1 MVSACTEVLI
11 TITGAGKAQ
20 RLYTAQYAVVN
31 LRFGMK
37 FGGNMA
43 YFIDRRL
50 NGKNKSTVN
59 RQRFLRR
66 YKAQIKQS
74 ISEAINKRSVT
85 DVESGESVSIPV
97 DDINEPMFHQGRGGM
112 RQRVHPGNDHFVEKD
127 RIERPQGGGGSGSGE
142 GQASNDGE
150 GQDEFV
156 FQISKDEYLDLLF
169 EDLALPNLKK
179 NQQRQL
185 NEFKTHRSGYT
196 ANGVPANI
204 SVVRS
209 LQNSLARRTAM
220 SAGKRRQLRELEAA
234 LDTVEHTE
242 PVQLL
247 EEERLRKEIAEL
259 REKIAR
265 VPFIDTFD
273 LRYKNFEKRPEP
285 SSQAVMFCLMD
296 VSGSM
301 DQATKD
307 MAKRFY
313 ILLYL
318 FLSRTYK
325 NVEVVYIRHHTQAKE
340 VDEHEFFYSQ
350 ETGGTIVSSA
360 LKLMDEV
367 VKERYD
373 PAQWNIYA
381 AQASDGDNWA
391 DDSPLCHEIL
401 AKRLLPVVRY
411 YCYIEITRRAHQTL
425 WREYEHLQSMF
436 ENFSMQH
443 IRDQDDIYPVFRE
456 LFHKQ
461 AAEMSS

>member
-1 MVSACTEVLI
+1 M
-11 TITGAGKAQ
+11 G
-20 RLYTAQYAVVN
+20 
-31 LRFGMK
+31 
-37 FGGNMA
+37 

-50 NGKNKSTVN
+50 NGKNKSMVN

-74 ISEAINKRSVT
+74 ISDAINKRSVT
-85 DVESGESVSIPV
+85 DIESGESVSIPI
-97 DDINEPMFHQGRGGM
+97 DDINEPMFHQGRGGL
-112 RQRVHPGNDHFVEKD
+112 RHRVHPGNDHFVTND
-127 RIERPQGGGGSGSGE
+127 RVERPQGGGGSGSGQ
-142 GQASNDGE
+142 GNASQDGE
-150 GQDEFV
+150 GEDEFV

-179 NQQRQL
+179 NQHKQL
-185 NEFKTHRSGYT
+185 TEFKTHRAGYT
-196 ANGVPANI
+196 SNGVPANI

-220 SAGKRRQLRELEAA
+220 TASKRRELRELEET
-234 LDTVEHTE
+234 LSVLENSE
-242 PVQLL
+242 PAQLL
-247 EEERLRKEIAEL
+247 EEERVRKAIAEL
-259 REKIAR
+259 KQKIAR

-273 LRYKNFEKRPEP
+273 LRYKNYERRPEP

-325 NVEVVYIRHHTQAKE
+325 NVDVVYIRHHTQAKE
-340 VDEHEFFYSQ
+340 VDEQEFFYSQ

-367 VKERYD
+367 VQERYD

-391 DDSPLCHEIL
+391 DDSPLCHELLARKIL
-401 AKRLLPVVRY
+401 PMVRY
-411 YCYIEITRRAHQTL
+411 YSYIEITRRAHQTL
-425 WREYEHLQSMF
+425 WREYEDL
-436 ENFSMQH
+436 EANFANFAMQH
-443 IRDQDDIYPVFRE
+443 IREPEDIYPVFRE

-461 AAEMSS
+461 TIDN

>member
-1 MVSACTEVLI
+1 
-11 TITGAGKAQ
+11 
-20 RLYTAQYAVVN
+20 
-31 LRFGMK
+31 
-37 FGGNMA
+37 MA

-50 NGKNKSTVN
+50 NGKNKSMVN

-66 YKAQIKQS
+66 YKSQIKQS

-85 DVESGESVSIPV
+85 DIESGESVSIPQG
-97 DDINEPMFHQGRGGM
+97 DISEPMFHQGRGGQ
-112 RQRVHPGNDHFVEKD
+112 RHRVHPGNDHFVTND
-127 RIERPQGGGGSGSGE
+127 RIERPQGGGGSGA
-142 GQASNDGE
+142 GQGDASKDGE

-179 NQQRQL
+179 TQQHQM
-185 NEFKTHRSGYT
+185 NEYKTHRAGYT

-209 LQNSLARRTAM
+209 LQNSLARRMAM
-220 SAGKRRQLRELEAA
+220 TAGKRRELHTLEDTLTELEHA
-234 LDTVEHTE
+234 E
-242 PVQLL
+242 PAQLL
-247 EEERLRKEIAEL
+247 EEERLRQEIAAL
-259 REKIAR
+259 RDKIAR

-273 LRYKNFEKRPEP
+273 LRFKNYEKRAEP

-318 FLSRTYK
+318 FLSRNYK
-325 NVEVVYIRHHTQAKE
+325 NVDVVYIRHHTQAKE
-340 VDEHEFFYSQ
+340 VDEQEFFYSQ

-360 LKLMDEV
+360 LKLMEEV
-367 VKERYD
+367 VKARYN
-373 PAQWNIYA
+373 PSQWNIYA

-391 DDSPLCHEIL
+391 DDSPLCHDIL
-401 AKRLLPVVRY
+401 ANHLLPFVRY
-411 YCYIEITRRAHQTL
+411 YSYIEITRRSHQTL
-425 WREYEHLQSMF
+425 WREYEALRDEF
-436 ENFSMQH
+436 PNFAMQH
-443 IRDQDDIYPVFRE
+443 IRDQSDIYPVFRE
-456 LFHKQ
+456 LFRKQ
-461 AAEMSS
+461 TVGS